1 MKNTDQS
8 SPKIVVIGGGIA
20 GLAFAIHMQQKGY
33 SVVLNERGDQIPE
46 GTNAFLMHHEGMQA
60 LRALLGREANLPG
73 HAIHT
78 ISMRDQSGQIITE
91 TSTNPWQCIRR
102 KSLVRF
108 LMDHASKGLIQYNR
122 SFSHFLYEGNEA
134 VAAVFQNGEVEF
146 GDLFVGA
153 DGCHSAVRKALF
165 GETAFTE
172 TAVLEILGTIE
183 DPELISRKQGLFTK
197 YQHSEKG
204 LSFGCIPVSDT
215 EAVWFHQLDARL
227 LPHAL
232 NTPQALET
240 FTKEMLS
247 EFPEEVQS
255 ILNKTDFTK
264 AYLWKTRDF
273 DPLDRFHQSNV
284 VLIGDAAHVALPFTS
299 AGTTNALID
308 AHRLSVF
315 LEREESLED
324 AFNAFYQSRI
334 NEVSEHVQFGRN
346 LKEQFLN
353 PARRTTTIAIP
364 LITENEKNKN
374 TTPALPELLYFTDP
388 ICSTCWIMQ
397 PQLHSLFDQLA
408 DQVTLRYVMG
418 GLLPH
423 WQGFNRG
430 GIRTPQDVYHH
441 WSDVSKTSG
450 IPINPTVWK
459 TDPIQSSLP
468 SSIAFKAAQRQGK
481 QQAAVFINALQRR
494 VFIEGKNIERSVHIL
509 ETAEEARLHIPQFMH
524 DIKRKA
530 VRLLQQD
537 LATTNRYMIQS
548 LPGFVLQIDQNHHQ
562 LFPVDQSFEELLV
575 QIQSLLDGSINYTDR
590 QPDRKSQFAQA
601 MAA

>member
-1 MKNTDQS
+1 MKNTNQS

-20 GLAFAIHMQQKGY
+20 GLAFAIHMQQKGF

-46 GTNAFLMHHEGMQA
+46 GTNAFLMHDEGMQA
-60 LRALLGREANLPG
+60 LRALLGHEATLPG

-78 ISMRDQSGQIITE
+78 ISMRDQSGRVINE
-91 TSTNPWQCIRR
+91 TTTNPWQCIRR
-102 KSLVRF
+102 KSLVQF
-108 LMDHASKGLIQYNR
+108 LMNHVSEAMIQYNR
-122 SFSHFLYEGNEA
+122 TFSHFLYEGDVA

-172 TAVLEILGTIE
+172 TAVLEILGTVE
-183 DPELISRKQGLFTK
+183 DPALISRKQGLFTK
-197 YQHSEKG
+197 YQHTEKG

-215 EAVWFHQLDARL
+215 EAVWFQQLDARL

-308 AHRLSVF
+308 AHTLSVC
-315 LEREESLED
+315 LEREESLD
-324 AFNAFYQSRI
+324 AAFNAFYQSRI

-346 LKEQFLN
+346 MKEQFLN
-353 PARRTTTIAIP
+353 PARRTETIAIP

-374 TTPALPELLYFTDP
+374 TKPVLPELLYFTDP
-388 ICSTCWIMQ
+388 ICSTCWVMQ
-397 PQLHSLFDQLA
+397 TSLNTLFDQLA
-408 DQVTLRYVMG
+408 EHVTLRYVMG

-441 WSDVSKTSG
+441 WIAVSKTTG
-450 IPINPTVWK
+450 ISINPAVWK
-459 TDPIQSSLP
+459 NDPIQSSLP
-468 SSIAFKAAQRQGK
+468 ASIAFKAAQLQGEK
-481 QQAAVFINALQRR
+481 EASIFLNGLHRR
-494 VFIEGKNIERSVHIL
+494 VFIEGKNIERSAHLL
-509 ETAEEARLHIPQFMH
+509 EAAEEARLHIPQFMH
-524 DIKRKA
+524 DLSRD
-530 VRLLQQD
+530 VVWLLQHD
-537 LATTNRYMIQS
+537 LATTHRYRIQS
-548 LPGFVLQIDQNHHQ
+548 LPGFVLKIGQLHHQ
-562 LFPVDQSFEELLV
+562 LFPVDQPVEKLLT
-575 QIQSLLDGSINYTDR
+575 QIQSLLDGSISCTDR
-590 QPDRKSQFAQA
+590 QPDRKLLFAEA

>member
-1 MKNTDQS
+1 MKNINQS

-33 SVVLNERGDQIPE
+33 TVVLNERGDQIPE
-46 GTNAFLMHHEGMQA
+46 GTNAFLMHNEGMQA
-60 LRALLGREANLPG
+60 LRALLGHEATIPG

-78 ISMRDQSGQIITE
+78 ISMRDQSGQIINE
-91 TSTNPWQCIRR
+91 TATNPWQCIRR

-108 LMDHASKGLIQYNR
+108 LMDHASESLIQYNR
-122 SFSHFLYEGNEA
+122 SFSHFLYEGDVA

-146 GDLFVGA
+146 GDFFVGA

-165 GETAFTE
+165 GETVFTE
-172 TAVLEILGTIE
+172 TAVLEILGTVE
-183 DPELISRKQGLFTK
+183 DPELINRKQGLFTK
-197 YQHSEKG
+197 YQHTEKG

-227 LPHAL
+227 LPHTL

-247 EFPEEVQS
+247 EFPHEVQS
-255 ILNKTDFTK
+255 ILDKTDFSK

-273 DPLDRFHQSNV
+273 DPLERFHQSNV
-284 VLIGDAAHVALPFTS
+284 VLIGDSAHVALPFTS

-308 AHRLSVF
+308 AHTLSVC
-315 LEREESLED
+315 LEREESLD
-324 AFNAFYQSRI
+324 TAFSAFYQLRI
-334 NEVSEHVQFGRN
+334 NEVREHVQFGRH

-353 PARRTTTIAIP
+353 PARRTQTIAIP
-364 LITENEKNKN
+364 LITENVKNEK
-374 TTPALPELLYFTDP
+374 TTLALPELLYFTDP
-388 ICSTCWIMQ
+388 ICSTCWVMQ
-397 PQLHSLFDQLA
+397 SPLNTLFDQLA
-408 DQVTLRYVMG
+408 EHVTLRYVMG

-441 WSDVSKTSG
+441 WKDISKTTG
-450 IPINPTVWK
+450 IPINPAVWK

-468 SSIAFKAAQRQGK
+468 SSIAFKAAQLQGEK
-481 QQAAVFINALQRR
+481 EATIFLNGMQRR
-494 VFIEGKNIERSVHIL
+494 VFIEGKNIERAAHLL
-509 ETAEEARLHIPQFMH
+509 ETAEEAHLHIPQFMY
-524 DIKRKA
+524 DLKRDA
-530 VRLLQQD
+530 ILLLQKD

-548 LPGFVLQIDQNHHQ
+548 LPGFVLHIGKKQHQ
-562 LFPVDQSFEELLV
+562 FFPVEQSFEKLIA
-575 QIQSLLDGSINYTDR
+575 QIRLLLDLSLVDADR
-590 QPDRKSQFAQA
+590 QPFRESAYSYA
-601 MAA
+601 MVA